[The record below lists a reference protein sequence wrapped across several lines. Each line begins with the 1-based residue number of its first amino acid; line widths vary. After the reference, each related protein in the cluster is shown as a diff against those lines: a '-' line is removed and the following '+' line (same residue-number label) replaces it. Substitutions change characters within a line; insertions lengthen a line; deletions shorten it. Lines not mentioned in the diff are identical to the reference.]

1 MCKGVIIYKNGD
13 RNRFDNHMNNEHGI
27 VFEIDFLFAICKLG
41 ENDRLK
47 VKEVIDQELYVD
59 LNSREGFNEESVK
72 MQLRKIIPSSNKR
85 SPASV
90 FQVNEAD
97 DDIEVISS
105 LSPKDNEIVSKEAE
119 LEQIS
124 KRRKLSSDSSTSSVG
139 SSHSSISKARSIIS
153 NPSPRPYVP
162 SFDKPDDGPF
172 RRPSIPMVVQTPRK
186 TPTRI
191 PAKTP
196 RKSSHNEDQN
206 RTNGNSKSHSTLLK
220 TPTKASASNNAHTLS
235 LTTSENIEDPGEDKS
250 PEFSTPKKFSNP
262 RLEQYSVPPST
273 SKKRNSI
280 GGSSFPC
287 DLCNKVYSSTQARKH
302 HMKKKHS
309 GSSLSNTERDSQE
322 ESQDISLN
330 LPIIPL
336 LDQGVVTSVRDAPSS
351 SQLNIETKDDDES
364 SRVSVKLFSCDG
376 CSKSYAS
383 SMKLRMHK
391 KRSCKVGLNSSIKDE
406 AQDYSVAT
414 LEESSDAV
422 SNDEEKDINHST
434 VPSNKSETDEIQN
447 MLMMDNSDEDFDDV
461 DEDLELVD
469 IVVDKKSKVQKEN
482 SVGHIKNETQLE
494 TNEDTDSNRID
505 LKEKDVQSWMIE
517 ECSKSQ
523 YFTDNPAVFSKCLD
537 DNLPSFLKSLK
548 FLPGWKLK
556 KNEVKKKNGERIP
569 ATHFL
574 SPEGVVI
581 RSGLG
586 VLEYLKI
593 GGADIERLK
602 AVSLKLKVRPTNF
615 EKYLQNYVLEL

>member
-1 MCKGVIIYKNGD
+1 
-13 RNRFDNHMNNEHGI
+13 MNNEHGI

-41 ENDRLK
+41 ENDRIK
-47 VKEVIDQELYVD
+47 VKEVIEQELYVD

-85 SPASV
+85 SASNV
-90 FQVNEAD
+90 LHVNQAD
-97 DDIEVISS
+97 DEIEVISS
-105 LSPKDNEIVSKEAE
+105 LSSKENEILSKDAE

-139 SSHSSISKARSIIS
+139 SSHSSISKARSTIS
-153 NPSPRPYVP
+153 NPLPRPYVP

-191 PAKTP
+191 SAKTP
-196 RKSSHNEDQN
+196 RKSSYKDQN
-206 RTNGNSKSHSTLLK
+206 ITDEKSKSHSTLLK
-220 TPTKASASNNAHTLS
+220 TPIKESTSNNAQILS
-235 LTTSENIEDPGEDKS
+235 LKTSKSIEDQGEDKS
-250 PEFSTPKKFSNP
+250 PEFSTPKKLSNS
-262 RLEQYSVPPST
+262 RLEQSLVPPST

-280 GGSSFPC
+280 GGSFFPC

-309 GSSLSNTERDSQE
+309 GSSLSNTEQDE
-322 ESQDISLN
+322 YQDISLS
-330 LPIIPL
+330 LPNIPL
-336 LDQGVVTSVRDAPSS
+336 LDQGSMAAVIDAPSS
-351 SQLNIETKDDDES
+351 SQLNTETKDDDES
-364 SRVSVKLFSCDG
+364 SRVTVKLFSCDG
-376 CSKSYAS
+376 CNKSYAS

-391 KRSCKVGLNSSIKDE
+391 KRSCKGGLNSTIKDE

-422 SNDEEKDINHST
+422 SNYEERDIEHSA
-434 VPSNKSETDEIQN
+434 VPNNKSETDEIQN

-482 SVGHIKNETQLE
+482 SVGQIKNETQLDM
-494 TNEDTDSNRID
+494 NEDADTHRND

-523 YFTDNPAVFSKCLD
+523 YFNDNPAVFSKCLD
-537 DNLPSFLKSLK
+537 ENLSTFLKSLK

-574 SPEGVVI
+574 SPEGVLI

-615 EKYLQNYVLEL
+615 EKYLQKYVLEL